1 MLVHRTFLPCAVGLT
16 LTIVSCGSGVPA
28 DTSGMV
34 FIAGGEFTMGTN
46 RGFPYEGPPHRVALD
61 SFYLDEHEATNA
73 QYAAFAE
80 ATGYVTDSEKL
91 GWSGVFDPEQE
102 SWTKGD
108 GADWRHPDGPG
119 SSYKDKL
126 DYPVV
131 HLSWQDAAAY
141 CDWQG
146 RRLPTEA
153 EFEYAIRGGLEG
165 ARYPWGDEL
174 TPGGV
179 HRANLWQGSF
189 PQQDLRHDGFAGY
202 GPVKQFP
209 ANAYGLYDITGNVW
223 EWAARLVFADI
234 LPGIADAE
242 PPRPAVGRAK
252 GAAGRQLAVQRKLL
266 PGLPLGGADDDRTR
280 LRPQQPGLPLRR
292 RRRIA
297 PAKLL
302 AQPVASGE

>member
-1 MLVHRTFLPCAVGLT
+1 
-16 LTIVSCGSGVPA
+16 
-28 DTSGMV
+28 MV
-34 FIAGGEFTMGTN
+34 LIAGGEFTMGTD
-46 RGFPYEGPPHRVALD
+46 RGFPYEGPPHHVVLD
-61 SFYLDEHEATNA
+61 SFYLDEHEVTNA

-80 ATGYVTDSEKL
+80 AAGHVTDSEKL
-91 GWSGVFDPEQE
+91 GWSGIFDPEQE

-108 GADWRHPDGPG
+108 GADWRHPDGPD

-141 CDWQG
+141 CGWKG

-153 EFEYAIRGGLEG
+153 EFEYAIRGGIEG

-179 HRANLWQGSF
+179 HRANLWQGRF
-189 PQQDLRHDGFAGY
+189 PHQDLSHDGFAGY

-223 EWAARLVFADI
+223 EWAADWYSPTYFQASPTRN
-234 LPGIADAE
+234 PQG
-242 PPRPAVGRAK
+242 PSSGTQK
-252 GAAGRQLAVQRKLL
+252 VQRGGSWLCSENYCQGYRSAARMMTE
-266 PGLPLGGADDDRTR
+266 PDSGLNNLGFRCAAD
-280 LRPQQPGLPLRR
+280 
-292 RRRIA
+292 
-297 PAKLL
+297 
-302 AQPVASGE
+302 GE